1 MLSQNFQ
8 IEAVVCL
15 ALVWGR
21 VLIRPM
27 RTRLMADTCPDWLQR
42 DNPITALAAV
52 YMCCTMYC
60 AASTHITHTHNM

>member
-52 YMCCTMYC
+52 CTC
-60 AASTHITHTHNM
+60 VVPCTVWPQHTLHTHNM

>member
-21 VLIRPM
+21 VPIRPM

-60 AASTHITHTHNM
+60 AASTHITHT